1 MKQELA
7 TTTDHAF
14 TWLDLNDPSA
24 EELNQVAQQYD
35 LYYTVIKDCLEP
47 DHLPKFESIG
57 SVNFII
63 TRIYNPDKDTD
74 ADTIQELSNKI
85 AIFYTNQF
93 IITVHR
99 IAQPVLEQIKNRFVD
114 SGHCQTTAELTIRI
128 VRWVLNSYIDPGL
141 ALANE
146 LDSYESALFLGNPT
160 KQVLQQLY
168 YLKRKASSA
177 KRILTLT
184 EDILHCLQRSEGASP
199 VLQDTQDLHLK
210 ARTIFDQLEEA
221 AAHLLN
227 IYLSMASQRTNEV
240 MRVLTVFSAFFLPL
254 TFIVGIYGMNFEH
267 MPELKWPL
275 GYPAVLLV
283 MVVVSLGIYGW
294 FKRKGWL

>member
-1 MKQELA
+1 MQNQLA
-7 TTTDHAF
+7 TPTNHAF
-14 TWLDLNDPSA
+14 TWLDLNDPST

-57 SVNFII
+57 PVNFII

-85 AIFYTNQF
+85 AIFYSKDF
-93 IITVHR
+93 LITVHR
-99 IAQPVLEQIKNRFVD
+99 YEQPVLEEIKNRYVD
-114 SGHCQTTAELTIRI
+114 PGHCSTTAELSIRI
-128 VRWVLNSYIDPGL
+128 VRWVLASYIDPGL
-141 ALANE
+141 ALASE
-146 LDSYESALFLGNPT
+146 LDDHESALFLGIPT

-199 VLQDTQDLHLK
+199 VLQDTMDLHLK
-210 ARTIFDQLEEA
+210 ARTIYEQLEEA
-221 AAHLLN
+221 ATHLLN

-240 MRVLTVFSAFFLPL
+240 MRVLTIFSAFFLPL
-254 TFIVGIYGMNFEH
+254 TFIAGIYGMNFEH

-275 GYPAVLLV
+275 GYPGVLLT
-283 MVVVSLGIYGW
+283 MAVVALGIYGW

>member
-1 MKQELA
+1 MQQELA
-7 TTTDHAF
+7 AAPAHSF
-14 TWLDLNDPSA
+14 TWLDLTDPSLD
-24 EELNQVAQQYD
+24 ELNQVAEQYD
-35 LYYTVIKDCLEP
+35 LYYTVVKDCLEP

-57 SVNFII
+57 PVNFII

-85 AIFYTNQF
+85 AIFYSKDF

-99 IAQPVLEQIKNRFVD
+99 TAQPVLEQIKSRFVD
-114 SGHCQTTAELTIRI
+114 TGHCQTSAELTIRI

-141 ALANE
+141 ALATE
-146 LDSYESALFLGNPT
+146 LDAFESALFLSNPT

-177 KRILTLT
+177 KRILSLT
-184 EDILHCLQRSEGASP
+184 EDILHCLQRSEGSSP

-210 ARTIFDQLEEA
+210 ARTIYEQLEEA
-221 AAHLLN
+221 ATHLLN

-240 MRVLTVFSAFFLPL
+240 MRVLTIFSAFFLPL
-254 TFIVGIYGMNFEH
+254 TFIAGIYGMNFEH
-267 MPELKWPL
+267 MPELNWRL
-275 GYPAVLLV
+275 GYPGVVLLMIV
-283 MVVVSLGIYGW
+283 IALSIYTW